1 MLVKVEN
8 GIPTQW
14 PVAETHVQATNPNTS
29 FSFPL
34 NDAVLKRFGYGVFVH
49 SDPATHDG
57 ETQEPQEIAPILK
70 DGKWV
75 QQWKIVEKFTPE
87 EKATYLAKKAA
98 RLAEAAANAYKFAR
112 AIEYPSVGDQ
122 LDALFHAGLFP
133 ADLAAKI
140 QAVKDKY
147 PKV

>member
-1 MLVKVEN
+1 MLVKLEN

-14 PVAETHVQATNPNTS
+14 PVAEAHVQATNPQTS

-34 NDAVLKRFGYGVFVH
+34 TDAVLEQFGYGTFVH
-49 SDPATHDG
+49 SDPATYDV
-57 ETQEPQEIAPILK
+57 ELQEPKEIAPILQ

-75 QQWKIVEKFTPE
+75 QQWEIVEKFTAE
-87 EKATYLAKKAA
+87 EKATYLAEKAA
-98 RLAEAAANAYKFAR
+98 RLAEAAANKYKLLRIA
-112 AIEYPSVGDQ
+112 EYPSVGDQ

-133 ADLAAKI
+133 TDLAAKI